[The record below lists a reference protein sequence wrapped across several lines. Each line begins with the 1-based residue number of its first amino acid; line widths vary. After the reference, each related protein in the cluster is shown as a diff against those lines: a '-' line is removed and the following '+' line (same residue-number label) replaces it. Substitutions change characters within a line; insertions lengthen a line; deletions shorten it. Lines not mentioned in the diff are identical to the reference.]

1 MFVCTLLSHGGVDHL
16 SPVEAERIFN
26 GAERMKSYWKF
37 LILLGLASAL
47 SPWSTPAQNLNN
59 YILESPNRGAAEAA
73 CHTYGMTIVS
83 TIRQPD
89 TYLVQVSGAIPADVL
104 HQWVEHDPNVNHL
117 DLDNHVSVPET
128 ALTTAPY
135 IPPLPLTDYV
145 TDGHLIQLYGTHAWV
160 GYVQQPAVY
169 ATNAWAAMQ
178 QNPNG
183 NFTVAVIDTGIDR
196 NNPVLAPVVVSGY
209 DFTRNVQ
216 GYASDLADVNQ
227 HTAAMLDQAGSSD
240 GQSYQAI
247 VLNQFTVAILEQSTA
262 AMLDSAG
269 LPSHFGHG
277 TMVAGLIHL
286 VAPTAKLMSL
296 KAFNADG
303 TGNQS
308 DIISAIYY
316 AVDHGAKVINMS
328 FELTQISDSLLKAIN
343 YADRNGVICVA
354 SAGNEG
360 LNRLVYPAAFGN
372 VISVGSVDQ
381 QSQQSSFTN
390 FGPDLVRVA
399 APGEALITT
408 YPGNHYAAAWG
419 TSFSSAIVAGIVA
432 DLFGAVNQDVA
443 PALRVG
449 DIQRALSH
457 TRSCGNANSLGA
469 GCLDFN
475 QAVQFIKGT
484 NLPH

>member
-1 MFVCTLLSHGGVDHL
+1 
-16 SPVEAERIFN
+16 
-26 GAERMKSYWKF
+26 MKQYWKSG
-37 LILLGLASAL
+37 ILLGLALAL
-47 SPWSTPAQNLNN
+47 FPWSTPAQNVYN
-59 YILESPNRGAAEAA
+59 YILQSPNRGAAEAA
-73 CHTYGMTIVS
+73 CHTYGMTILS
-83 TIRQPD
+83 TIRKPD
-89 TYLVQVSGAIPADVL
+89 TYLVQVSAALPPNVL
-104 HQWVEHDPNVNHL
+104 QQWVQHDPNVNHL
-117 DLDNHVSVPET
+117 ELDNNVSVPET

-135 IPPLPLTDYV
+135 IPPMPLTDYV
-145 TDGHLIQLYGTHAWV
+145 TDGHLIQMYGNKAWV

-169 ATNAWAAMQ
+169 ATNAWTAMQ
-178 QNPNG
+178 QNPG
-183 NFTVAVIDTGIDR
+183 RKFTVAVIDTGIDP
-196 NNPVLAPVVVSGY
+196 NNPILAPVLVSGY
-209 DFTRNVQ
+209 DFTRNVA
-216 GYASDLADVNQ
+216 GYASDLADINQ
-227 HTAAMLDQAGSSD
+227 STAAILDQTPASS
-240 GQSYQAI
+240 GPSYQAV
-247 VLNQFTVAILEQSTA
+247 VLNESTVAMLEQSTA
-262 AMLDSAG
+262 AILDG
-269 LPSHFGHG
+269 DHLPHYFGHG

-286 VAPTAKLMSL
+286 VAPTARIMSL
-296 KAFNADG
+296 KAFHADG
-303 TGNQS
+303 TANQS

-316 AVDHGAKVINMS
+316 AVDHGASVINMS
-328 FELTQISDSLLKAIN
+328 FELTQISDTLLRAIN
-343 YADRNGVICVA
+343 YADRKGVICVA

-360 LNRLVYPAAFGN
+360 LNRLVYPAAYGN

-432 DLFGAVNQDVA
+432 DLLSAVDQHLA

-449 DIQRALSH
+449 DLQRALSH
-457 TRSCGNANSLGA
+457 ARSCGNADSLGA